1 MYLFVHPKQKTG
13 YGSAVVSIS
22 GFLPAV
28 WCRKLPLLSP
38 GLRRAYKQGER
49 RRGLYPGGELTF
61 GVKKKRFKTSYSTFD
76 FTRILKLQN
85 VVEIPI
91 FISMQA
97 RSTVLSRIY
106 CLEER
111 CRVAEGHEFPDG
123 SEGVPP
129 REIFWNEH
137 ALRYNLVHFETQF

>member
-1 MYLFVHPKQKTG
+1 MNKGREAKGL
-13 YGSAVVSIS
+13 IS
-22 GFLPAV
+22 G
-28 WCRKLPLLSP
+28 
-38 GLRRAYKQGER
+38 GRAYIR
-49 RRGLYPGGELTF
+49 SR
-61 GVKKKRFKTSYSTFD
+61 KKRFKTSYSTFD

-97 RSTVLSRIY
+97 RSRVLSRIY
-106 CLEER
+106 CLEEK

-129 REIFWNEH
+129 PGNFLE
-137 ALRYNLVHFETQF
+137 